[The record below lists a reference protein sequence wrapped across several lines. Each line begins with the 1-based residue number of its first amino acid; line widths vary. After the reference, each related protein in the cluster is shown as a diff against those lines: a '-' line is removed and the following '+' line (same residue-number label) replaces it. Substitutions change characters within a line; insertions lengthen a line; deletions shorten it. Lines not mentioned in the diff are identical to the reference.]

1 LAEHAARND
10 ANDPAGSAARTL
22 AAEIDGLAALAA
34 ALQTSL
40 RAPFAQAVEALMAA
54 KGRVVVTGMG
64 KSGHIARK
72 VAATLASTGT
82 PAFFL
87 HPAEASHGDLGMIGA
102 GDVVLA
108 FSRSGE
114 TPELRDIIHYCK
126 RFGVQLIAVAS
137 GPDSAL
143 VKAASLAFVLPAVEE
158 ACTITNAPTTSTT
171 MQLALGDALAVALL
185 EARGFS
191 ARDFHAFHP
200 GGKLGAQ
207 LVTVADLMGVGDMV
221 PRVGLG
227 ATFAEA
233 IEAITARVWYGG
245 VAIVDEAGRLVGALT
260 DGDVRRSLG
269 KADLTSPVAD
279 YMTRTPVSVEPTLL
293 ASEAMRL
300 MNERERPFQLMFVC
314 EAGRLVGAVHM
325 HDLLRAGVA

>member
-1 LAEHAARND
+1 MAEPAAETTAPDHAA
-10 ANDPAGSAARTL
+10 SAARTL
-22 AAEIDGLAALAA
+22 AAEIDGLNALAA

-40 RAPFAQAVEALMAA
+40 RAPFAQAIEAILAA
-54 KGRVVVTGMG
+54 EGRVVVTGMG

-102 GDVVLA
+102 GDVVVA

-114 TPELRDIIHYCK
+114 TPELRDVIHYCK
-126 RFGVQLIAVAS
+126 RFGVKLIAVAS
-137 GPDSAL
+137 GAKSAL
-143 VKAASLAFVLPAVEE
+143 VSAASLAFVLPAAEE
-158 ACTITNAPTTSTT
+158 ACPNRLAPTTSTT
-171 MQLALGDALAVALL
+171 MQLAFGDALAMALL

-191 ARDFHAFHP
+191 ARDFHAIHP

-207 LVTVADLMGVGDMV
+207 LLTVGDLMGVGESV
-221 PRVGLG
+221 PRVGER

-233 IEAITARVWYGG
+233 IEAIQAHVWYGG
-245 VAIVDEAGRLVGALT
+245 VAVTDEAGRLVGALT
-260 DGDVRRSLG
+260 DGDVRRSVGQARL
-269 KADLTSPVAD
+269 DSPVAD
-279 YMTRTPVSVEPTLL
+279 FMTRAPVSVEPGLI

-300 MNERERPFQLMFVC
+300 MTERDRPFNLLFVC

-325 HDLLRAGVA
+325 HDFLRAGIA

>member
-1 LAEHAARND
+1 MAKHAPKSD
-10 ANDPAGSAARTL
+10 ANDHAASAARTL

-40 RAPFAQAVEALMAA
+40 RAPFAEAVEALLAA

-108 FSRSGE
+108 FSWSGE
-114 TPELRDIIHYCK
+114 TPELRDVIHYCK

-137 GPDSAL
+137 GAASAL
-143 VKAASLAFVLPAVEE
+143 VKAANLAFVLPTAEE
-158 ACTITNAPTTSTT
+158 ACAITNAPTTSTA
-171 MQLALGDALAVALL
+171 MLLAFGDALAIALL

-191 ARDFHAFHP
+191 AHDFHAFHP

-207 LVTVADLMGVGDMV
+207 LVTVAELMGVGEAA
-221 PRVGLG
+221 PSVGVG

-233 IEAITARVWYGG
+233 IEAITAHVWYGG
-245 VAIVDEAGRLVGALT
+245 VAVVDETGRLVGAFT

-269 KADLTSPVAD
+269 RADLASPVAD
-279 YMTRTPVSVEPTLL
+279 FMTRTPVSVEPSFL

-300 MNERERPFQLMFVC
+300 MNERERPFQLLFVT
-314 EAGRLVGAVHM
+314 EAGKLVGAVHM
-325 HDLLRAGVA
+325 HDLLRAGIA